1 MKTGTT
7 ANEKGLYSSECC
19 DCEVI
24 FERGETLTR
33 CPKCSGLTV
42 WEFTGETVTLVA

>member
-7 ANEKGLYSSECC
+7 ANDKALYSSECC
-19 DCEVI
+19 NCEVI
-24 FERGETLTR
+24 FDRGETLTR

-42 WEFTGETVTLVA
+42 WEITDEEVTLVA

>member
-7 ANEKGLYSSECC
+7 AIDKGLYSSECC

-24 FERGETLTR
+24 FDRGETLTR